1 MKLADLTVTNFINE
15 VDSKSPAPGGGSV
28 SAVASAMGIA
38 LTKMVGHL
46 TVGKKKFKA
55 LEDETQNEFNDVI
68 NTFDSYKNEMIEL
81 IDKDTEAFNLIMAAF
96 KLPKET
102 DEEKALRSEKIEEG
116 TLEAIKVP
124 FRVAELSL
132 EALKELD
139 IILKSGNKNCAS
151 DLGVAALMLYAGLEG
166 AILNVKIN
174 IPGISDKELVA
185 EYNTSVKN
193 MMFEA
198 AEIRQ
203 GILEQIH
210 TSL

>member
-1 MKLADLTVTNFINE
+1 MILTDLTVKDFVNE

-28 SAVASAMGIA
+28 SALASSMGIA
-38 LTKMVGHL
+38 LTRMVGHL
-46 TVGKKKFKA
+46 TVGKKKFRE
-55 LEDETQNEFNDVI
+55 LDEEIKQEVNDVLE
-68 NTFDSYKNEMIEL
+68 TFTSYKEEMVTL
-81 IDKDTEAFNLIMAAF
+81 IDKDTDAFNLIMAAF

-102 DEEKALRSEKIEEG
+102 EEEKAVRAQKIEEG

-139 IILKSGNKNCAS
+139 IVLKYGNKNCLS
-151 DLGVAALMLYAGLEG
+151 DLGVSALMLYAGLEG

-174 IPGISDKELVA
+174 IPGISDQDLVA
-185 EYNTSVKN
+185 QYNASVKN

-198 AEIRQ
+198 SEIRKD
-203 GILEQIH
+203 ILEQIH
-210 TSL
+210 SKL